1 MRHALRIIFIG
12 TVEFSRLAL
21 ERLVATGAEVAG
33 VCTLQGSSFNS
44 DYAALSP
51 MCREHSIPPMIAD
64 DINASATL
72 DWISA

>member
-1 MRHALRIIFIG
+1 MRIIFIG